1 MKKRQITHDEMTKR
15 QKQTQTRMH
24 TWGHANEEVVGD
36 WVIEQKD
43 KEQGKEM
50 QI

>member
-1 MKKRQITHDEMTKR
+1 MTKR
-15 QKQTQTRMH
+15 KKQTQTWTH
-24 TWGHANEEVVGD
+24 TGGHANEEVVGH